1 MLGYNENLQRLL
13 AKWGKSRIVL
23 MSREPITNEKDIY
36 MRIISTVMRKRI
48 QHKQSSKEYS
58 YRYNG

>member
-1 MLGYNENLQRLL
+1 MGYNKNLQRLL

-36 MRIISTVMRKRI
+36 MRIISTVMHKRI

-58 YRYNG
+58 CRYNG